1 MRLLIV
7 DTETGG
13 LDPTVHSI
21 LSLGAT
27 AYPYASGETPEFSV
41 LVKETPFVV
50 EHGALGVNKIDLVE
64 HAKKAVPPAEAWF
77 KFLEWIDAH
86 KDFERCYG
94 KLVLG
99 GHNTP
104 FDIGFMR
111 RLHRLSGDTRPFD
124 TLFSHRFDDTMTIGR
139 YLARCGHPIERF
151 GLADLLK
158 HFGLKNDAAHTALA
172 DARATAQLLGAM
184 VELGKRG

>member
-1 MRLLIV
+1 MSRLLVI

-13 LDPTVHSI
+13 LDPAVHSI

-27 AYPYASGETPEFSV
+27 VYPYTPGDPEFSV

-64 HAKKAVPPAEAWF
+64 HATKAEGPAAAWF
-77 KFLEWIDAH
+77 KFID
-86 KDFERCYG
+86 FVQTTSNLERCFG
-94 KLVLG
+94 KFVLA
-99 GHNTP
+99 GHNVP
-104 FDIGFMR
+104 FDIGFLR
-111 RLHRLSGDTRPFD
+111 RLHRLSGDTRAFD

-184 VELGKRG
+184 VDVGRVA